1 MRATNQR
8 RLGINKSTRRRL
20 CRSKGE
26 GKLIAKR
33 RWRSGGAE
41 HGSFGRHEHFV
52 QRRSWE

>member
-41 HGSFGRHEHFV
+41 HGSFGRHEPFV